1 MTRELKFRVWDGE
14 KFLRSSFGKK
24 DAEFISLKIE
34 GGILPQYGG
43 LMNYHKTMVVQQYT
57 GLKDKNGKEI
67 YEGDIVKYKRCRT
80 KSVELTYNVF
90 ESVLEEG
97 PEEVGEIIY
106 ITPMYCISFECKRYD
121 DIEELS
127 KATHRLEVIGNI
139 FENPELLE

>member
-43 LMNYHKTMVVQQYT
+43 LINYHKTMVVQQYT

-67 YEGDIVKYKRCRT
+67 YEGDIFKGGEYKWDA
-80 KSVELTYNVF
+80 VEFEDGQFEVNLMGARVF
-90 ESVLEEG
+90 SLQEL
-97 PEEVGEIIY
+97 
-106 ITPMYCISFECKRYD
+106 CC
-121 DIEELS
+121 DIDYELP
-127 KATHRLEVIGNI
+127 EVIGNI
-139 FENPELLE
+139 FENPELLKQ